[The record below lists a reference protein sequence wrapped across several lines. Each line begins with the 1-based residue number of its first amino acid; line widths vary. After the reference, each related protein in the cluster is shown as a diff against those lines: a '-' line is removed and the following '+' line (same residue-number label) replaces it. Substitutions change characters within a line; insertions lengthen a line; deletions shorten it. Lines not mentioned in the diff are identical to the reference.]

1 MAKAIG
7 PRKVTSILNN
17 NHRLKTLVSA
27 ATAVDNHTPDQLKPL
42 RLSLPPALTDHVQ
55 ALQDG
60 HVLVL
65 VAANNTVA
73 QVLRFHAPRLV
84 KQAGLNEWYVKVARI
99 ANTPIAQKNAGPGA
113 TLSAKAAASL
123 TNTAKSIQHPGL
135 QEALLRL
142 ASRAEETEK

>member
-7 PRKVTSILNN
+7 PRNVSSILTST
-17 NHRLKTLVSA
+17 RKLKTLVSA
-27 ATAVDNHTPDQLKPL
+27 ASAVDNHTAEPLKPL
-42 RLSLPPALTDHVQ
+42 RLSLPPALAEHVQ

-99 ANTPIAQKNAGPGA
+99 STQPMAQKSNAPGA
-113 TLSAKAAASL
+113 TLSSEAAQAL
-123 TNTAKSIQHPGL
+123 KNTAKNISHSGL

-142 ASRAEETEK
+142 ASRAEDT